1 MDNKR
6 ISTLVRD
13 HPIST
18 WAVVILAGLIAI
30 LSARP
35 YAGSWNDGSRLAT
48 VECLVDYHT
57 LAIDRSIFVQVP
69 PAGGGNPSVY
79 YSKDAPELLSAGTL
93 DKLYIDGHYYSD
105 KSPVPALL
113 MAGVYQALQWT
124 TGLKARDRP
133 DQFCYWMNLLSSGLA
148 YVVAVG
154 CIYQIGRRLR
164 LAPGLRVLL
173 TVSFALCTVAPTY
186 SEHVNNHMLLLGVM
200 SALMLALAGLTQ
212 LDVIAGGG
220 QHSPAIL
227 IGMLAGL
234 GYTIDLG
241 VGPVLL
247 VTTFAL
253 VVWRCRK
260 PVPILL
266 FALATL
272 PWLGLHHGVNYAVG
286 GTLAPANSVAR
297 YFQWP
302 GCPFNEENMTGT
314 WKHPNV
320 SHFLLYAAD
329 LLFGKRG
336 FVGHNLPLFLALP
349 AIIFLL
355 ARRVRE
361 RPEVPYVAGLCG
373 GVWLLYAATSN
384 NLSGVCCSIRWLV
397 PMLAPLYYLLAIALR
412 ERPDCRHDMLALSA
426 FGAVLSGFMW
436 WKGPWMMH
444 LVKIF
449 WPIQGLALVSWGWIA
464 YRRFKVQRLSN
475 SLDASD
481 AKKAA

>member
-6 ISTLVRD
+6 ISTWVRD
-13 HPIST
+13 HPIPT
-18 WAVVILAGLIAI
+18 WAVVILASLVAI
-30 LSARP
+30 LSARS

-48 VECLVDYHT
+48 VECLVEYHT

-69 PAGGGNPSVY
+69 PAGGGNPPVY
-79 YSKDAPELLSAGTL
+79 YSKDSPDLLSAGTL

-113 MAGVYQALQWT
+113 MAGVYQAIQWA
-124 TGLKARDRP
+124 TGLTARDRP

-148 YVVAVG
+148 YVLAVG
-154 CIYQIGRRLR
+154 CIYQMGRRLG
-164 LAPGLRVLL
+164 LAPRLRTLL

-186 SEHVNNHMLLLGVM
+186 SEHVNNHILLLGVM
-200 SALMLALAGLTQ
+200 SALMLTLAGLTQ
-212 LDVIAGGG
+212 DVSAGGG
-220 QHSPAIL
+220 LHSQAIL

-253 VVWRCRK
+253 VVWRRRK
-260 PVPILL
+260 PVPIIL

-272 PWLGLHHGVNYAVG
+272 PWLALHHGVNYEVG

-302 GCPFNEENMTGT
+302 GCPFNAENMTGT

-349 AIIFLL
+349 ALIFLL

-361 RPEVPYVAGLCG
+361 RPEVLYVAGLCG

-384 NLSGVCCSIRWLV
+384 NLSGVCCSVRWLV
-397 PMLAPLYYLLAIALR
+397 PLLAPLYYLLALALR
-412 ERPDCRHDMLALSA
+412 ERPNCRRDLVALSA

-436 WKGPWMMH
+436 WQGPWMMY
-444 LVKIF
+444 LIKVF
-449 WPIQGLALVSWGWIA
+449 WPIQALALVTWGWIA
-464 YRRFKVQRLSN
+464 YRRLKIQRLSK
-475 SLDASD
+475 SLAASD
-481 AKKAA
+481 VKKAA